1 MNFKIE
7 VVLSSVF
14 VVIMGV
20 LSGIPAAEAQMTIG
34 GHVGFVLPLVTH
46 AAGQTTTIA
55 DNFSIGFPLGVTFKG
70 NGHMAY
76 DLELAPGVRGTPR
89 LTTFT
94 VHPGLVWDIGD
105 NLGAGIRAAFDVNS
119 PQWGFTPL
127 VNRSWPL
134 NNSLFKAFFVEA
146 VLPVRFNRPPGW
158 TVDESCRLRYTLWS
172 GVLGGQHCSGG
183 HRKCE
188 RIGIERIPLLAV
200 MQGGE

>member
-14 VVIMGV
+14 VVMMGV

-76 DLELAPGVRGTPR
+76 DLELVPGVRGTPR
-89 LTTFT
+89 LTTLT
-94 VHPGLVWDIGD
+94 VHPGLVWDVGN

-134 NNSLFKAFFVEA
+134 NDSLFKAFFVEA
-146 VLPVRFNRPPGW
+146 VLPVRFNRPTNGPATNPVGFG
-158 TVDESCRLRYTLWS
+158 THF
-172 GVLGGQHCSGG
+172 GV
-183 HRKCE
+183 
-188 RIGIERIPLLAV
+188 AF
-200 MQGGE
+200 